1 MPHPVR
7 PRHYRPAPS
16 LGHGFIVFPDD
27 PRPTPLEYYAIYDLE
42 PPEADA
48 EEDDG
53 EEKKDDPWRKW
64 R

>member
-7 PRHYRPAPS
+7 PRRPAPS
-16 LGHGFIVFPDD
+16 LGHGFLVFPEE
-27 PRPTPLEYYAIYDLE
+27 PIPTPLMYYSKFDPE

-48 EEDDG
+48 EEDDS
-53 EEKKDDPWRKW
+53 EKDDPWRKW